1 MYRYLAGIL
10 EKNKDWQMLET
21 LAKAALK
28 LLKSELKES
37 SYSERYVLENLN
49 EAQWRQQKYGS
60 ILKRYKKL
68 GDKQEL
74 DDIRTVLWAACKEKD
89 FQLARQIC
97 EKNSASF
104 GDNALV
110 AAFEGDMQAFSAA
123 VKEITPYR
131 RTVLSET
138 LIELG
143 VDDRFRES
151 LRQSSEA
158 VNIEYGNDNLKTI
171 DVVFPAKCC
180 LLYTSPSPRDRTRS
194 RMPSSA

>member
-1 MYRYLAGIL
+1 M
-10 EKNKDWQMLET
+10 
-21 LAKAALK
+21 
-28 LLKSELKES
+28 
-37 SYSERYVLENLN
+37 ENLN

-74 DDIRTVLWAACKEKD
+74 DGIRTVLLAACKEKD
-89 FQLARQIC
+89 FRLARQIC

-131 RTVLSET
+131 RTILGET

-143 VDDRFRES
+143 VDDRFRGS

-158 VNIEYGNDNLKTI
+158 VNIEYGN
-171 DVVFPAKCC
+171 C
-180 LLYTSPSPRDRTRS
+180 LLYTSPSPRDQRGS